1 MNLFLI
7 YNSIHLTFIIRTGQ
21 TAVIIICY
29 CFNPRIT
36 TIILHNYS
44 TPESAAVAPQDDEPV
59 DRTTEEPATPNVNDP
74 SNDADTVSPG
84 DTAEIDVAAVEAKLK
99 DPGST
104 MSFEPLTDE
113 RVETDSTY
121 DAGTTTQLMWGARSD
136 VGCVARITKTPIW
149 CNRRSFAYATA
160 WAATPP
166 VR

>member
-1 MNLFLI
+1 MSPNP
-7 YNSIHLTFIIRTGQ
+7 TARPRPRTSRRPSLQ
-21 TAVIIICY
+21 PS
-29 CFNPRIT
+29 PRKT
-36 TIILHNYS
+36 TSL
-44 TPESAAVAPQDDEPV
+44 V

-136 VGCVARITKTPIW
+136 VGCVRPHNEDSYLVQSPLF
-149 CNRRSFAYATA
+149 CVCDGM
-160 WAATPP
+160 AATPP